1 MRPSLGCRDDP
12 HTQIREARSQPLL
25 LHSLSVFRE
34 IFEIV
39 FTHRQIATV
48 AEIGVE
54 SGQVSGIYV
63 ELGAS
68 AVYCV
73 DPEPSDRLRS
83 TLAGNDALHLVEKP
97 SPEVLPDLPP
107 AQLYVL
113 DGDHNYAVV
122 ERELRWIVAN
132 APDAVVVMHDVL
144 WPWSR
149 RDLYYEPS
157 LLSLADRHP
166 ASEDGPTVWHDGL
179 TPAGFVGLGAFTVAR
194 QAGGERNGVATA
206 VEDVLSAARDDWH
219 FVVVPAVFGL
229 GVLMRRGSAAD
240 EQLLA
245 ALRPYTESVLL
256 EKLENNRIG
265 LYTRVL
271 QMQYDAAAEATYR
284 DQLAEK
290 VAAQRHEI
298 DRLTTELD
306 IARAA
311 LRPQ

>member
-83 TLAGNDALHLVEKP
+83 TLAANDALHLVEQP

-166 ASEDGPTVWHDGL
+166 ASDDGPTVWHDGL
-179 TPAGFVGLGAFTVAR
+179 TPAGFVGLGAFTVAQ

-306 IARAA
+306 MARAA